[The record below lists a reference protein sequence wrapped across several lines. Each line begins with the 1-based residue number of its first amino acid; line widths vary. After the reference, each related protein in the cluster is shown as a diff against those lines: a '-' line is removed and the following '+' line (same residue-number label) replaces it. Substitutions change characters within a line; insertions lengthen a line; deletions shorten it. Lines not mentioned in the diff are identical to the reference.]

1 MSGPARARLALLAGA
16 ALGCGAALA
25 QQARPALGDCA
36 AIEDATRRLQCYD
49 AVAGRPA
56 AAAAPVAPAAAPVP
70 PPIPA
75 AAAAPAPAARADS
88 PQAFG
93 LYPVEHPKPVVAQTL
108 MARVVTFGRSAQG
121 RPTVTL
127 EGGQV
132 WELLDD
138 ADPLLAPG
146 DAVTVRRAALGSFV
160 MDTPSKRIHRVHRLQ

>member
-1 MSGPARARLALLAGA
+1 VSGAVRARLGLLAGA

-36 AIEDATRRLQCYD
+36 AIEDPTRRLQCYD
-49 AVAGRPA
+49 AAAGRPA
-56 AAAAPVAPAAAPVP
+56 APTAPVVPAAAPT
-70 PPIPA
+70 PA
-75 AAAAPAPAARADS
+75 PVAAAPAAAARADS

-108 MARVVTFGRSAQG
+108 TAKVVTFGRSSQG

-160 MDTPSKRIHRVHRLQ
+160 LDTPSKRTHRVHRLQ